1 MFKKIKEFIESLFPP
16 ASYEYCYRD
25 REYEGIAAFGNCCGI
40 VGGTSNTEY
49 LSEGC
54 IDCPHLCLIDKE
66 WLRMINFTK
75 NIKFRNNK
83 NKIERM
89 SPSTQKE
96 INLLLLGYISHLE
109 SQIEELHK
117 RISELE
123 KDEKKTD
130 SKILEK
136 SKCDDKHVC
145 VEAAIR
151 TLEID

>member
-1 MFKKIKEFIESLFPP
+1 
-16 ASYEYCYRD
+16 
-25 REYEGIAAFGNCCGI
+25 
-40 VGGTSNTEY
+40 
-49 LSEGC
+49 
-54 IDCPHLCLIDKE
+54 
-66 WLRMINFTK
+66 MINFTK
-75 NIKFRNNK
+75 NIKFRNSK

-136 SKCDDKHVC
+136 SKCDVEHVC

>member
-1 MFKKIKEFIESLFPP
+1 
-16 ASYEYCYRD
+16 
-25 REYEGIAAFGNCCGI
+25 
-40 VGGTSNTEY
+40 
-49 LSEGC
+49 
-54 IDCPHLCLIDKE
+54 
-66 WLRMINFTK
+66 MINFTK

-123 KDEKKTD
+123 NKP
-130 SKILEK
+130 KILEK
-136 SKCDDKHVC
+136 SKCDDEHVC
-145 VEAAIR
+145 VEDAVR